1 MHPTGKKI
9 AFGRLPAGGERDIYT
24 VNADGSGLFR
34 VTNSPGIEESG
45 VDWGTHPL
53 TP

>member
-1 MHPTGKKI
+1 L
-9 AFGRLPAGGERDIYT
+9 LPDEQFDLYT

-34 VTNSPGIEESG
+34 VTNTPDLQEGG
-45 VDWGTHPL
+45 ADWGTHPL